1 MKKQTKLG
9 KKMQNKP
16 LLIKL
21 VMSFT
26 AILVLPVLILYPI
39 LELSVFAGLEKE
51 VVTTNISKLNAVKN
65 NVENMLDS
73 IDMTVL
79 SISLHDELNELG
91 AIDEIKGGDIR
102 HILLIEKVM
111 NYLISAVKT
120 NENISSVM
128 LYAPNSE
135 YVITSNKEVRKS
147 ESFEYGEWIEIFKE
161 TKDTSI
167 VTMEGQENLFYNNI
181 VTFIYPVSEY
191 VSSFDGAIAVNVSK
205 EHIGRMLNNTNN
217 TEGTVV
223 VFDEELN
230 TMLTHNSSRI
240 DELDKSSLAEEIH
253 NKEDDEGYVYT
264 NLDNGKNVAV
274 YVKGGINNRI
284 YAEIQPASA
293 FMSAVRTL
301 RIVIITAIIILLLF
315 GVVLSVMMSE
325 RIYSPIKS
333 LMNRV
338 RLAGSYSKAN
348 NEIDAISDAV
358 EGMIKS
364 NKDMSEFVEN
374 NRLYLRNM
382 NIELLL
388 SGITENSQSYDRM
401 GIKLLENHCCAML
414 SIDRFEQF
422 SEQYDTGQAHHMK
435 QLICDICE
443 KSFDESIK
451 CYAVPGRNE
460 SVYLLLSLE
469 DNNDADVLVS
479 IEESLMLCKEK
490 VKELTKFS
498 VTITLG
504 GFVKKLC
511 DIKKSHQE
519 SIDAIKYRML
529 AGYDSI
535 IPNWQYDIENEA
547 KYYYPENEEK
557 HLLNMLLAND
567 KDGIS
572 DALAAFFDSFIH
584 QSDLGYMNLT
594 YIYTRLLGA
603 AIKFLNDN
611 KISNTYILSE
621 YSMQIH
627 NELKTNT
634 LEEINLKIKELFLEI
649 NSLNGVEEKYL
660 ARVIDYIESNFRID
674 FDMETLA
681 QSVGISYA
689 HLRRIFK
696 NYIGT
701 NLTSY
706 INKRRIEEAK
716 KLLSETDMTV
726 MDMAVSLGYN
736 NDQSFT
742 RFFKKYEGITPG
754 AYRNAVKAQ
763 NNN

>member
-1 MKKQTKLG
+1 MKKQTELRWR
-9 KKMQNKP
+9 MQNKS
-16 LLIKL
+16 LLIRL
-21 VMSFT
+21 LTSFT
-26 AILVLPVLILYPI
+26 AVLVLPVLILYPI

-51 VVTTNISKLNAVKN
+51 VITTNVSKLNAVKN

-79 SISLHDELNELG
+79 SISLHDELNELNK
-91 AIDEIKGGDIR
+91 IDEINGGNIK

-128 LYAPNSE
+128 LYAPDCG
-135 YVITSNKEVRKS
+135 YVITSNKEVRKC
-147 ESFEYGEWIEIFKE
+147 ESLEYSEWIEIFEEKR
-161 TKDTSI
+161 DTAI
-167 VTMEGQENLFYNNI
+167 VTRKGKESLFYNNI

-191 VSSFDGAIAVNVSK
+191 VSSFDGAIAVNVST
-205 EHIGRMLNNTNN
+205 EHISRILNDSNSSN
-217 TEGTVV
+217 GTVV

-230 TMLTHNSSRI
+230 TMLTHDSSRV
-240 DELDKSSLAEEIH
+240 EEI
-253 NKEDDEGYVYT
+253 NKSGLSKAIDNSEREEGYVYT
-264 NLDNGKNVAV
+264 RLNDGKNVAV
-274 YVKGGINNRI
+274 YVKSGINSRI
-284 YAEIQPASA
+284 YAEILPAPA
-293 FMSAVRTL
+293 FMSTVRTL
-301 RIVIITAIIILLLF
+301 RIIIITAILLLLLLGIIF
-315 GVVLSVMMSE
+315 SVVMSE
-325 RIYSPIKS
+325 KIYSPIKS
-333 LMNRV
+333 LMNRI
-338 RLAGSYSKAN
+338 RLAGNYSKAH

-388 SGITENSQSYDRM
+388 SGITENSKSYENM
-401 GIKLLENHCCAML
+401 GIELLANHCCAML

-422 SEQYDTGQAHHMK
+422 QEQYDNEQRHHMK

-443 KSFDESIK
+443 KSFENGIK
-451 CYAVPGRNE
+451 CYAVAGKDE
-460 SVYLLLSLE
+460 SVYMLLSLY
-469 DNNDADVLVS
+469 DNDDADVLVS

-504 GFVKKLC
+504 GFVKKLS
-511 DIKKSHQE
+511 DIKKSHRE
-519 SIDAIKYRML
+519 SVEAIKYRML

-535 IPNWQYDIENEA
+535 IPNWQYDIGSEVN
-547 KYYYPENEEK
+547 YYYPEIEEK
-557 HLLNMLLAND
+557 QLFNMLLAND
-567 KDGIS
+567 KDGIA
-572 DALAAFFDSFIH
+572 DALKRFFDAFIH
-584 QSDLGYMNLT
+584 RNDLSYVNIT

-611 KISNTYILSE
+611 KISNTYILNE
-621 YSMQIH
+621 YSMKIH
-627 NELKTNT
+627 NELKRNT
-634 LEEINLKIKELFLEI
+634 LDEINLKIKELFLEL
-649 NSLNGVEEKYL
+649 NSLNDVEEKYL
-660 ARVIDYIESNFRID
+660 ARVIDYIENNFRTD

-681 QSVGISYA
+681 QSVGISYS

-696 NYIGT
+696 ENMGM

-706 INKRRIEEAK
+706 INSRRIKEAK

-726 MDMAVSLGYN
+726 FDMAVSLGYN
-736 NDQSFT
+736 SDQTFA
-742 RFFKKYEGITPG
+742 RFFKKYEGTTPG

-763 NNN
+763 SNN